1 MDFQK
6 GEIVALEPQF
16 SHTKISTQLNI
27 QRPTVTKFLQRFKN
41 RKSIENLPRSGRPR
55 KTSKTRDRWI
65 VRNAESQTRVP
76 LKVLKDI
83 LNIDI
88 SKRTIQRRLREVGIR
103 KWRAVNRPLLTK
115 IHVYVRWKW
124 AKAHLHWTVDDWR
137 KVFFTDE
144 SIVERDSDPSV
155 AWVFRRQT
163 KIEKYAPKNI
173 RPKRR
178 QDGISVM
185 IWGCFIG
192 NKLGPIAFIN
202 GTVKKEVYVGMLEE
216 YFLLFLDTIYIDDPT
231 PHEF

>member
-1 MDFQK
+1 MPKAHELTDFQK

-76 LKVLKDI
+76 LKALKDI

-103 KWRAVNRPLLTK
+103 KWRVVNPEVPIRRLVDYFRPSD
-115 IHVYVRWKW
+115 RS
-124 AKAHLHWTVDDWR
+124 
-137 KVFFTDE
+137 F
-144 SIVERDSDPSV
+144 SIP
-155 AWVFRRQT
+155 WPRR
-163 KIEKYAPKNI
+163 
-173 RPKRR
+173 
-178 QDGISVM
+178 
-185 IWGCFIG
+185 F
-192 NKLGPIAFIN
+192 
-202 GTVKKEVYVGMLEE
+202 
-216 YFLLFLDTIYIDDPT
+216 
-231 PHEF
+231 